1 MGSDPAPF
9 IANLFLYI
17 YENRFMTNLK
27 KTDLSRA
34 KNLRHVFRFIDD
46 LIALNDNDEF
56 MRSHKDIYPPEME
69 LKVEN
74 ENYYSASFLDLA
86 IELNGGIA
94 ETKLFD
100 KRDTFKFSVVRMPY
114 KRSNIPQKM
123 FYATIGA
130 EVLRICRATSNYLF
144 FLDSSRKLITRMCS
158 QGADTEGIQR
168 VLTKMINRHW
178 EPFAKFDLSS
188 EKIASDVSFSST

>member
-1 MGSDPAPF
+1 MSVSQ
-9 IANLFLYI
+9 
-17 YENRFMTNLK
+17 K
-27 KTDLSRA
+27 Q
-34 KNLRHVFRFIDD
+34 
-46 LIALNDNDEF
+46 
-56 MRSHKDIYPPEME
+56 
-69 LKVEN
+69 
-74 ENYYSASFLDLA
+74 
-86 IELNGGIA
+86 
-94 ETKLFD
+94 LFD

-130 EVLRICRATSNYLF
+130 DVLRICRATSNYVF

-168 VLTKMINRHW
+168 ALTKMINRHW

-188 EKIASDVSFSST
+188 EKIASDVSSSST